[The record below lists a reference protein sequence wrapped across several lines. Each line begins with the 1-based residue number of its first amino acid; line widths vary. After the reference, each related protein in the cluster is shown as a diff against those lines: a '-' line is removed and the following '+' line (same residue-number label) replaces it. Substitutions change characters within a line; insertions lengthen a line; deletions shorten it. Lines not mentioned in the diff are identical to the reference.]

1 MTDPLRV
8 VHKKTG
14 NFLEDFEPGQVFRH
28 KGGKTITEGLFTL
41 FTDFSMGT
49 NPFTKNARYARAYGY
64 DGLTCSPGLVMLV
77 AFSQT
82 VEDISENA
90 RANLEYIDMRFG
102 APVYIGD
109 TIEVETKVLGLR
121 PSSSRPNLGIVHVQ
135 STARKNIGSADEA
148 IVMTWQRKVQVYK
161 SDESIEIERFEVEPD
176 DVACDLFIPPYEEK
190 NDYKSLSHLSSRD
203 SYFEDLEPGTLLAH
217 SRARTMTDEHIQLT
231 GILDNTSQVHCNR
244 QMIEAN
250 PAAYVGGE
258 LIIFGGIPFVLCLGI
273 SSPDV
278 GDNSMGD
285 VVYTT
290 GRHTAPLFAGDTV
303 YAATEVLGKR
313 DYPGRPD
320 LGLVDTRLL
329 GHKFERAEGE
339 QNDDAPPGWK
349 KTMIFTLDRQIA
361 VKRRSHYAG

>member
-1 MTDPLRV
+1 
-8 VHKKTG
+8 
-14 NFLEDFEPGQVFRH
+14 
-28 KGGKTITEGLFTL
+28 
-41 FTDFSMGT
+41 
-49 NPFTKNARYARAYGY
+49 
-64 DGLTCSPGLVMLV
+64 
-77 AFSQT
+77 
-82 VEDISENA
+82 
-90 RANLEYIDMRFG
+90 
-102 APVYIGD
+102 
-109 TIEVETKVLGLR
+109 
-121 PSSSRPNLGIVHVQ
+121 
-135 STARKNIGSADEA
+135 
-148 IVMTWQRKVQVYK
+148 
-161 SDESIEIERFEVEPD
+161 
-176 DVACDLFIPPYEEK
+176 
-190 NDYKSLSHLSSRD
+190 
-203 SYFEDLEPGTLLAH
+203 
-217 SRARTMTDEHIQLT
+217 
-231 GILDNTSQVHCNR
+231 
-244 QMIEAN
+244 MIEAN

-339 QNDDAPPGWK
+339 QSDDAPPGWK